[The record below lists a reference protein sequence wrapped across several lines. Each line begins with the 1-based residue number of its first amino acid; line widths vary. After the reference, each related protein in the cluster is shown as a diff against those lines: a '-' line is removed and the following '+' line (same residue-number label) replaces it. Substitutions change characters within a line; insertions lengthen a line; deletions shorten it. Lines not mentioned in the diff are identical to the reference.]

1 MDRGEVRMGE
11 LIETEIL
18 IVGSGIAGGS
28 AALELAAAGHHV
40 TLVTRA
46 TELNESNTYYA
57 QGGIIY
63 RGVDD
68 SPELLAKDIL
78 HAGAGY
84 CNPLAVKMLSEEGPQ
99 LVKQILID
107 QLGVQFDRASD
118 GQLALAL
125 EGGHSIPRIVH
136 AADATGKSIELAL
149 MHALKA
155 QPNITLLHSHTAID
169 LLTPSHHSL
178 NRLTIYD
185 PQSCVG
191 AYLLDQSS
199 GKVIRCLA
207 RYTLLAAGGIGQLFL
222 HNTTP
227 IGARGDGIAIAY
239 RAGARVINM
248 EFVQFHPTTFYHPQA
263 PRFLISEAV
272 RGEGARLVDASG
284 EPFMQNYDAE
294 WKDLA
299 PRDVVAR
306 SIYHE
311 MLARN
316 VKNVF
321 LDLRSY
327 MSEQHIHEH
336 FPTIYAF
343 CNTYGID
350 ITRDLVPV
358 VPGAHYS
365 CGGVWVDEQGRSTLD
380 RLYAIG
386 EVACTGLHGANR
398 LASTSLLEGLVWGKR
413 AAQHIV
419 QQHSDQPAP
428 EPDLIPVWQY
438 IGDEVP
444 DPALI
449 GQDMSVI
456 KNMMWNYVGLV
467 RTTDRL
473 NRALRELRH
482 LETEIERFYR
492 SSKLTDGLIGLRNA
506 VRTAVIVTMA
516 AWENKQSMGCHYRE

>member
-1 MDRGEVRMGE
+1 MTELLQTEV
-11 LIETEIL
+11 LII
-18 IVGSGIAGGS
+18 GCGIAGAT
-28 AALELAAAGHHV
+28 AALQLAEAGLDV
-40 TLVTRA
+40 TVVTRA
-46 TELNESNTYYA
+46 TDPAETNTLYA

-63 RGVDD
+63 RSLND
-68 SPELLAKDIL
+68 SPDLLARDIL
-78 HAGAGY
+78 HAGAGH
-84 CNPLAVKMLSEEGPQ
+84 CNPRSVQILAEEGPP
-99 LVKQILID
+99 LLKQILLD
-107 QLGVQFDRASD
+107 GVGVPFDRSTGD
-118 GQLALAL
+118 LSLAR
-125 EGGHSIPRIVH
+125 EGGHSVPRIAH
-136 AADATGKSIELAL
+136 AADATGKAIEFAL
-149 MHALKA
+149 MKALQA
-155 QPNITLLHSHTAID
+155 ESRIRLLTGFTAID

-178 NRLTIYD
+178 DRHAVYE

-191 AYLLDQSS
+191 AYLLNQADNTVLRGIARHTILAS
-199 GKVIRCLA
+199 GGL
-207 RYTLLAAGGIGQLFL
+207 GQIYLN
-222 HNTTP
+222 NTNP
-227 IGARGDGIAIAY
+227 IGARGDGIAMAY

-248 EFVQFHPTTFYHPQA
+248 EFVQFHPTTFYHSTA
-263 PRFLISEAV
+263 PRFLITEAV
-272 RGEGARLVDASG
+272 RGDGGRLVNAAG

-299 PRDVVAR
+299 PRDVVSR

-311 MLARN
+311 MLIN
-316 VKNVF
+316 DVPSVF
-321 LDLRSY
+321 LDLRSTIP
-327 MSEQHIHEH
+327 EARIREH
-336 FPTIYAF
+336 FPNIYQK
-343 CNTYGID
+343 CLSYGVD
-350 ITRDLVPV
+350 LTRDLVPV

-365 CGGVWVDEQGRSTLD
+365 CGGVWVDEWGLSTID

-398 LASTSLLEGLVWGKR
+398 LASTSLLEGLVWGHR
-413 AAQHIV
+413 AAQQIAR
-419 QQHSDQPAP
+419 QHLDRTLPN
-428 EPDLIPVWQY
+428 PDLIPAWQY

-506 VRTAVIVTMA
+506 VRASVIVTMA

>member
-1 MDRGEVRMGE
+1 MTE
-11 LIETEIL
+11 LLQTDVL
-18 IVGSGIAGGS
+18 IIGCGIAGAT
-28 AALELAAAGHHV
+28 AALQLAQAGLDV
-40 TLVTRA
+40 TVITRA
-46 TELNESNTYYA
+46 NDAAETNTFYA

-63 RGVDD
+63 RGHED
-68 SPELLAKDIL
+68 SPELLAQDIL
-78 HAGAGY
+78 RAGAGH
-84 CNPLAVKMLSEEGPQ
+84 CNPRAVRILSEEGPPLLQ
-99 LVKQILID
+99 QILLD
-107 QLGVQFDRASD
+107 QVHVPFDRSNGD
-118 GQLALAL
+118 LSLAR
-125 EGGHSIPRIVH
+125 EGGHSVARITH
-136 AADATGKSIELAL
+136 AADATGKVIEIAL
-149 MHALKA
+149 MQAVKA
-155 QPNITLLHSHTAID
+155 QPNIRLLTGYTAID

-178 NRLTIYD
+178 DRHAVYE
-185 PQSCVG
+185 PQACVG
-191 AYLLDQSS
+191 AYLLNQADNTVQ
-199 GKVIRCLA
+199 RALA
-207 RYTLLAAGGIGQLFL
+207 CHTILATGGLGQIYLN
-222 HNTTP
+222 NTNP
-227 IGARGDGIAIAY
+227 PGARGDGIAMAY

-248 EFVQFHPTTFYHPQA
+248 EFVQFHPTTFYHPNA
-263 PRFLISEAV
+263 PRFLITEAA
-272 RGEGARLVDASG
+272 RGDGGRLVNAAG
-284 EPFMQNYDAE
+284 EPFMQNYSAE

-311 MLARN
+311 MLVNDVPSA
-316 VKNVF
+316 F

-327 MSEQHIHEH
+327 IPEARIREH
-336 FPTIYAF
+336 FPNIHQK
-343 CNTYGID
+343 CLHYGID
-350 ITRDLVPV
+350 LTRDLVPV

-365 CGGVWVDEQGRSTLD
+365 CGGVWADEWGLSTIE

-386 EVACTGLHGANR
+386 EVACTGVHGANR

-419 QQHSDQPAP
+419 AQHADRPAP
-428 EPDLIPVWQY
+428 DPDLIPVWQY
-438 IGDEVP
+438 IGDEIP

-449 GQDMSVI
+449 GQDMSMI

-492 SSKLTDGLIGLRNA
+492 SSKLTDGLIGLRSA